1 MMYFPVK
8 RASRLGAAALLLLP
22 PFVLLLVSLVV
33 PPTEDTH
40 WRKIDVSGSVETM
53 EVKGYYT
60 TNLFDF
66 KAVIGENVEDIEAS
80 LLGDD
85 DNDFCSDAT
94 KETLGDACCE
104 HFQTSQA
111 LAITATALSGV
122 AWLFF
127 SSAILMR
134 QATRVAVLITAILSF
149 SAGVIGTTLVM
160 LYDHD
165 LSSPLCGSDSAMSEV
180 FKDLEYGPLFYV
192 ATVGSILAVLAGVA
206 LSFLSVDDSDTD
218 TYTPQKNEFRNAFDL
233 VGGAVAA
240 PTAKAKKSDGGAAPF
255 PGRLVF

>member
-1 MMYFPVK
+1 MYFPVK
-8 RASRLGAAALLLLP
+8 KASRLGAAALLLLP

-40 WRKIDVSGSVETM
+40 WRKIDVSGSFRTM
-53 EVKGYYT
+53 EIKGYYT
-60 TNLFDF
+60 SNLFDF
-66 KAVIGENVEDIEAS
+66 KAVIGDDIEDIEAS

-165 LSSPLCGSDSAMSEV
+165 LSSPLCGSDSADSDA

-206 LSFLSVDDSDTD
+206 LSFLSVDDS
-218 TYTPQKNEFRNAFDL
+218 TPPEYGGNAFDL
-233 VGGAVAA
+233 TNARVGGAVAA
-240 PTAKAKKSDGGAAPF
+240 PAAKKSDGGAASF